1 MQILSLIL
9 FSWYATMNVMISGF
23 QFVKNSQQCHKV
35 TGYELSSLFLSLLL
49 PLSSSFVCVCLFLI
63 FIFIVAKVVFTCED
77 VKSDGS
83 RFEDGGFASVVAR
96 VRRTGVPNIVMIIFA
111 FNYFL
116 LEQDWLYLST
126 LIPTLIPTGRK
137 RQDYQMT
144 LCFSICLYHYIIM
157 LYYC

>member
-1 MQILSLIL
+1 MVRNYECYDFR
-9 FSWYATMNVMISGF
+9 FSICQEFTTVT
-23 QFVKNSQQCHKV
+23 VVRCHKV

-49 PLSSSFVCVCLFLI
+49 PLSSSFVCVCLLLI

-111 FNYFL
+111 FNYF
-116 LEQDWLYLST
+116 
-126 LIPTLIPTGRK
+126 
-137 RQDYQMT
+137 
-144 LCFSICLYHYIIM
+144 CLA
-157 LYYC
+157 LD